1 MSLPRPR
8 GGDRSPEGARTITS
22 LHLHEAGYPER
33 LRDLRR
39 PPEPLWVAG
48 DPAALERRPAVA
60 IVGTRRITP
69 YGERIARELAGAAA
83 GAGAIVVSG
92 LAQGVDSEAHRAVLE
107 AGASSI
113 AVLGEGLTAFD
124 AGVRGRRRH
133 LATRLRQHGALVSE
147 YAPGLRAQ
155 GWMFARR
162 NATIAALAD
171 VVVIV
176 EAGERSG
183 ALITAAEAAQLGR
196 PLYAIPGPLGA
207 MRSEGTNSLIAS
219 GTARALT
226 GAPML
231 LEALGLRSIEPA
243 PQGAG
248 TGVGAALR
256 ELLAAGPLSADA
268 LGAQLRLAPA
278 EAATLL
284 ATALLRGEIVLT
296 GDGRIARCA

>member
-1 MSLPRPR
+1 MMISLNVS
-8 GGDRSPEGARTITS
+8 D
-22 LHLHEAGYPER
+22 AGYPAR

-39 PPEPLWVAG
+39 PPEPLWVTG
-48 DPAALERRPAVA
+48 DPAVIERRPAVA

-69 YGERIARELAGAAA
+69 YGERIARELARAAA
-83 GAGAIVVSG
+83 SGGAVVVSG
-92 LAQGVDSEAHRAVLE
+92 LAQGVDSEAHLAALE
-107 AGASSI
+107 VGSWSV
-113 AVLGEGLTAFD
+113 AVLGEGLAAFD

-133 LATRLRQHGALVSE
+133 LAARLRQRGALVSE
-147 YAPGLRAQ
+147 YEPGLRAQ

-183 ALITAAEAAQLGR
+183 ALITAAEAVRLRR
-196 PLYAIPGPLGA
+196 PLYAVPGPLGA
-207 MRSEGTNSLIAS
+207 IRSEGTNGLIAT
-219 GTARALT
+219 GVARALT

-231 LEALGLRSIEPA
+231 LEALGLRSNGPA
-243 PQGAG
+243 LQGDG
-248 TGVGAALR
+248 TSGTVVLR
-256 ELLAAGPLSADA
+256 DLLAAGPLSSDA
-268 LGAQLRLAPA
+268 LGARLRLAPA

-296 GDGRIARCA
+296 GDGRIARCT